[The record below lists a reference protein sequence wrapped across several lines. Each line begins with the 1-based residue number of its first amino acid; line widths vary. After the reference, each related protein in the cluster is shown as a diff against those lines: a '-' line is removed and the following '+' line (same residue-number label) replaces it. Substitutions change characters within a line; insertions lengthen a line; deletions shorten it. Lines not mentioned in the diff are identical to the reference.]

1 MDENELKKH
10 LEAVLFV
17 SDKPLNLKQLTE
29 VFEGADSAD
38 IKEALNKLKEEYN
51 ESGHGVQI
59 AEIAGGYQYSTHPDC
74 AEYLKK
80 LYKNRRVWR
89 LSSPAL
95 ETVAIIAYKQPITRA
110 EIEFIRGVNVDG
122 VIRTLLERGLI
133 KIKGKKDVPGRPILY
148 GTTEEFLKYFGLKN
162 IGELPLIETFVPQ
175 ALEMDSSESE
185 SETPKQHKEQDDVKN
200 LAEGVEQDDQD
211 EHSEI
216 A

>member
-17 SDKPLNLKQLTE
+17 SDKPLSLKQLTE

-38 IKEALNKLKEEYN
+38 IKEALKKLKEEYN
-51 ESGHGVQI
+51 EPGHGVQI

-175 ALEMDSSESE
+175 ALERGSLESE
-185 SETPKQHKEQDDVKN
+185 GEIPKQHEEQDDVKN

-211 EHSEI
+211 EYSEI